1 MQETDSIANA
11 ETAHVYTIVSLYFG
25 THWIRKLVHWT
36 DNSHVRKR
44 CILTTMLCIPCV
56 TTQHLHTISIVYIKC
71 TGQLCWSIASA
82 VPVCIMSEDMELN
95 SVHGRIKTK
104 KRSLEDESGH
114 HHTSCKCCCTVY
126 QCHCHQRVAFLLV
139 WHIAFRMF
147 SEQFLRYYT
156 LKVTKKSYNN
166 NIARMSTM
174 LRYCP

>member
-11 ETAHVYTIVSLYFG
+11 ETAHVYTIEHIEYENSLYFG

-82 VPVCIMSEDMELN
+82 VPVCIMSDIHVFVDM
-95 SVHGRIKTK
+95 H
-104 KRSLEDESGH
+104 
-114 HHTSCKCCCTVY
+114 
-126 QCHCHQRVAFLLV
+126 CHCLLGRHGSDSLCRDERENKMAATYNVLAFKRWYFAWWWILYV
-139 WHIAFRMF
+139 
-147 SEQFLRYYT
+147 QNT
-156 LKVTKKSYNN
+156 
-166 NIARMSTM
+166 
-174 LRYCP
+174 